1 MGTQTDQSRTPI
13 RFTFNSKKAAQAA
26 AYLLK
31 LHGSR
36 MNHMKL
42 IKLLYLA
49 DRAMLVR
56 QGHTITG
63 DAMVSMKCGPVLSN
77 VCDLIKRN
85 PFTTIAPAWS
95 EHITEPM
102 PTYEVELNSESP
114 IDELS
119 EFEVGL
125 LDKTYEEYGQMNEWQ
140 LVNHTHKHLPEW
152 KDPGKSVLP
161 IQPEDILRA
170 ENIPDSEIEQI
181 RTDAAELLF
190 FDSLAR

>member
-1 MGTQTDQSRTPI
+1 MGRQVMDSPKAITF
-13 RFTFNSKKAAQAA
+13 RFNGQKAAQAA

-36 MNHMKL
+36 MNYMKL

-63 DAMVSMKCGPVLSN
+63 DTMVSMKCGPVLSN
-77 VCDLIKRN
+77 VCNLIKRD
-85 PFTTIAPAWS
+85 PFTSIAPEWS
-95 EHITEPM
+95 DHITEPT
-102 PTYEVELNSESP
+102 PTYEVELKSESP

-125 LDKTYEEYGQMNEWQ
+125 LDKTYEQYGKMNEWQ
-140 LVNHTHKHLPEW
+140 LVDHTHNHLPEW
-152 KDPGKSVLP
+152 KDPGKSALP

-170 ENIPDSEIEQI
+170 ENVSDNKIEQI

-190 FDSLAR
+190 FDSLT